1 MASAR
6 ESVVVCTCTY
16 RSPAPGTGPDAALD
30 ATLDATLDAALEAA
44 LP

>member
-16 RSPAPGTGPDAALD
+16 RSPAPETGPDAALD
-30 ATLDATLDAALEAA
+30 ATLDVALEAA